1 MNFDI
6 NKNGESKM
14 KSHQN
19 IIDSMAHREKLRVR
33 HYKNNV
39 YPLKPEF
46 RRYINTNTV
55 KDKSESTAKPVLI
68 SMIVISIWC
77 FAMVLLAKG
86 SHQFLQE
93 ICLKTVQKIEFN
105 RK

>member
-1 MNFDI
+1 MN
-6 NKNGESKM
+6 KLSGMKM
-14 KSHQN
+14 KSHQG
-19 IIDSMAHREKLRVR
+19 IIDSGR

-46 RRYINTNTV
+46 RRYINTNIA
-55 KDKSESTAKPVLI
+55 KEKSESTAKSVLI

-77 FAMVLLAKG
+77 FAMVLLAKA

-93 ICLKTVQKIEFN
+93 ICLKTVQKIELS
-105 RK
+105 RQ

>member
-1 MNFDI
+1 
-6 NKNGESKM
+6 M

-19 IIDSMAHREKLRVR
+19 TIDLMRYHEKFRVR
-33 HYKNNV
+33 HSKNNV

-46 RRYINTNTV
+46 RQYINTNTV
-55 KDKSESTAKPVLI
+55 KEKSESTAKSVFI

-77 FAMVLLAKG
+77 FAMVMLAKT
-86 SHQFLQE
+86 SHKFLQE
-93 ICLKTVQKIEFN
+93 FCLKTVQEIDLN